1 MFIMIEILFNII
13 EIFIEVFI
21 IWNIINLNIVNIINI
36 INILNIKIIIF
47 LK

>member
-36 INILNIKIIIF
+36 LNIKIIIF